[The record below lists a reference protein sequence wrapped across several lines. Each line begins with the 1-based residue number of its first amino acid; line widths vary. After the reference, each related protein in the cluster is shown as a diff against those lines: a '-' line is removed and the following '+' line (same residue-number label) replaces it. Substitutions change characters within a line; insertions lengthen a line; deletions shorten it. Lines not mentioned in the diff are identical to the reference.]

1 MRGRRAGRPGRRRR
15 RLRHLRGRRRA
26 HRERRGS
33 AAELARRRFVSGM
46 HVSRAYCRR
55 GVVQPGGRH
64 LAGSAQL
71 SKGSVR
77 ALMLHAPR
85 ARRDLVQ
92 YNCVPVY
99 VCMR

>member
-1 MRGRRAGRPGRRRR
+1 
-15 RLRHLRGRRRA
+15 
-26 HRERRGS
+26 
-33 AAELARRRFVSGM
+33 M

-85 ARRDLVQ
+85 ARRDLVR
-92 YNCVPVY
+92 YITVLLY
-99 VCMR
+99 MYA

>member
-1 MRGRRAGRPGRRRR
+1 MVGDEPVGQGKGIFEGIDERVAS
-15 RLRHLRGRRRA
+15 A
-26 HRERRGS
+26 ARRGCLIAC
-33 AAELARRRFVSGM
+33 AAALCVRHM

-71 SKGSVR
+71 GKGIR

-85 ARRDLVQ
+85 ARRSSRLGTV
-92 YNCVPVY
+92 
-99 VCMR
+99 